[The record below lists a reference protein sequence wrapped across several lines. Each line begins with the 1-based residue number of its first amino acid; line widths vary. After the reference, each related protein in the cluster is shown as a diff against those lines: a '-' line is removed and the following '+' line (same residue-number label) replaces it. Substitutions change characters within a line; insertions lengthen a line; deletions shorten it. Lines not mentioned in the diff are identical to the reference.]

1 MSRQVLPK
9 AAVLVL
15 CVHGVWGAGC
25 YPMTLVKLGKIRIS
39 VVANRI
45 SPAWRTFECLNMAGC
60 LLLLFLS
67 VNCGR

>member
-15 CVHGVWGAGC
+15 CVHGIRRLNRH
-25 YPMTLVKLGKIRIS
+25 PITLVKLGKIRIS

-45 SPAWRTFECLNMAGC
+45 SPA
-60 LLLLFLS
+60 
-67 VNCGR
+67 

>member
-15 CVHGVWGAGC
+15 YVHGIWRLNRH
-25 YPMTLVKLGKIRIS
+25 PITLVKLGKIRIS

-45 SPAWRTFECLNMAGC
+45 SPA
-60 LLLLFLS
+60 
-67 VNCGR
+67 